1 MKYTPQLDNLIN
13 QSAHV
18 LTQLANAY
26 INFAIHNNLMTKPT
40 NEEETKRLGNEIVI
54 QMALLSITKIT
65 VDPEGLLYPSEI
77 VPLLE
82 RVATSISVDVVEV
95 CIDEC
100 IQEIISERPE
110 GTPPPEATK
119 EEEDPII
126 RAQQGKSSIII
137 PGVND
142 K

>member
-26 INFAIHNNLMTKPT
+26 INFAIHNNLITKPT
-40 NEEETKRLGNEIVI
+40 NDEEIKRLGNEIVTR
-54 QMALLSITKIT
+54 MAILSITKIT

-82 RVATSISVDVVEV
+82 RVAVAASVDVAVT
-95 CIDEC
+95 IDEC
-100 IQEIISERPE
+100 IKEIISERPE